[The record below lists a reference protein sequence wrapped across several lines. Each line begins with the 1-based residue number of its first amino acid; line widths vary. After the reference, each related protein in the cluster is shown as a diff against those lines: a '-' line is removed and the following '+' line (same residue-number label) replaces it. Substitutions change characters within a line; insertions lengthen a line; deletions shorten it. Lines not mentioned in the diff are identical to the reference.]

1 LPAPPPTCIY
11 CLSQSNT
18 FDREHVIPQSF
29 GTFEPESF
37 ILYDTVCKLCNN
49 YFGRTLELSLS
60 RDSTEALLRLTHG
73 LKAPAGARQFPYER
87 IALRVG
93 EPGPWLGA
101 TVVLEADQT
110 GSGIEPIPL
119 PQVAFKWKGASEW
132 TFLQEP
138 ELDES
143 DKVAAYAGSSPGALE
158 IRIMGSSESD
168 SRRLID
174 KLGQIGIKFSQQ
186 GFFESP
192 IPTDGKVKLEILA
205 TVDATIFRAIA
216 KIAFNYVA
224 YVHGKEFVL
233 KSDFDAARNY
243 IRFAKLPQWE
253 TIVQASPKPILFDDK
268 VNLRQTSG
276 HLITFDWN
284 LGGTGFLAQ
293 VSLFNSVTYRV
304 ALCPTYSG
312 IWHDGMR
319 VGHHFDIDEKTIS
332 PLASTRIAMI
342 SLPT

>member
-1 LPAPPPTCIY
+1 M
-11 CLSQSNT
+11 
-18 FDREHVIPQSF
+18 IPQSF
-29 GTFEPESF
+29 GTFEPDSF
-37 ILYDTVCKLCNN
+37 ILYDTVCKPCNN
-49 YFGRTLELSLS
+49 YFGRTLELFLS

-73 LKAPAGARQFPYER
+73 LKPPAGTKQLPYHR

-110 GSGIEPIPL
+110 GNGIEPIPL
-119 PQVAFKWKGASEW
+119 PQVAFRWKGLSEW
-132 TFLQEP
+132 TFLQES
-138 ELDES
+138 ELDET
-143 DKVAAYAGSSPGALE
+143 DKLAAYVGSLPGALE
-158 IRIMGSSESD
+158 MRVMGPSESD

-186 GFFESP
+186 GTFESP
-192 IPTDGKVKLEILA
+192 IPSDGKVKLEILA
-205 TVDATIFRAIA
+205 KVDATIFRAIA

-224 YVHGKEFVL
+224 YVHGNEFVL
-233 KSDFDAARNY
+233 KSDFDSARNY
-243 IRFAKLPQWE
+243 IRHATPPERGTL
-253 TIVQASPKPILFDDK
+253 VDASPRPILYDDRI
-268 VNLRQTSG
+268 NLRQTSG

-284 LGGTGFLAQ
+284 PAGTGFLAQ

-319 VGHHFDIDEKTIS
+319 VGHHFDIDEKTIM
-332 PLASTRIAMI
+332 PLASTRLATIGR
-342 SLPT
+342 ST